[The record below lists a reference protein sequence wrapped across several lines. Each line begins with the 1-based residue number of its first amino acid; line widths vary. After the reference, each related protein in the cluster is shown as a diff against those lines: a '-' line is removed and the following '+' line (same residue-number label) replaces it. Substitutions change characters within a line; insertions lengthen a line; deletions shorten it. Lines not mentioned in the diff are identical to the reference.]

1 MNHSGLQFNRK
12 TVFKSLL
19 PGLVLCFFSRSS
31 YCQSYSGTLNH
42 TNGYFTMFPYS
53 SSYDDGT
60 SAKIFYDGNN
70 KRIQFWNSDSGT
82 SHTSINVG
90 NVSAAGYLLAQ
101 NPNNLQ
107 ASASL
112 SWLNNTAR
120 IRMGGTGSGASSGL
134 DIQGPGDTSLFRIEG
149 NGNVTSKGS
158 LFSSGYIATKNP
170 SNVGASVSL
179 SWLNNVVRIRI
190 GGEGVGSTGG
200 FDIQT
205 TGNRS
210 LMRIYH
216 NGNIGVGTTTP
227 DSKLTVKGNIHAEEV
242 KVDLSVPAPDYVF
255 KEDYDLKSLEEVRNH
270 IKKHG
275 HLPNIPS
282 AKEMER
288 DGIQLGEMN
297 MKLLEKIEEL
307 TLYILNQE
315 NRMQLQEDKN
325 QRLQQDLEHLKHQIK
340 ILSAA
345 IPITET
351 QKHKK

>member
-1 MNHSGLQFNRK
+1 MNHSEFQFNRK
-12 TVFKSLL
+12 MAFKYLFM
-19 PGLVLCFFSRSS
+19 GLVLCLLSRSS

-60 SAKIFYDGNN
+60 SARIFYDGNN
-70 KRIQFWNSDSGT
+70 KRIQFWNSDAGT

-112 SWLNNTAR
+112 GWLNNTAR
-120 IRMGGTGSGASSGL
+120 IRVGGNGSGASNGL

-158 LFSSGYIATKNP
+158 LFSNGYILTKNP
-170 SNVGASVSL
+170 SNSDASVSL
-179 SWLNNVVRIRI
+179 SWLNNVARIRI

-205 TGNRS
+205 TGNLS

-242 KVDLSVPAPDYVF
+242 KVDLSVPGPDYVF
-255 KEDYDLKSLEEVRNH
+255 KEEYDLKSLEEVQSYINE
-270 IKKHG
+270 HG

-282 AKEMER
+282 AKDMEEN
-288 DGIQLGEMN
+288 GVQLGEMN

-307 TLYILNQE
+307 TLYVIE
-315 NRMQLQEDKN
+315 
-325 QRLQQDLEHLKHQIK
+325 LKEEINELK
-340 ILSAA
+340 S
-345 IPITET
+345 
-351 QKHKK
+351 KKK